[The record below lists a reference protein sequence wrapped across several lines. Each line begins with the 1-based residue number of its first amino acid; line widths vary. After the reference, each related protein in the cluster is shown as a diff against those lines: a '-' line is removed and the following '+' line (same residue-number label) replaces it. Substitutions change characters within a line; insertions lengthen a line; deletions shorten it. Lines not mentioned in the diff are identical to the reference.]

1 MRKLM
6 AGLAF
11 VTAAVVVSPV
21 FADTITHK
29 QAKVSITVPSGWTY
43 SSKAETVTLQAGGET
58 EDTGDDVFI
67 AFKAVP
73 DAAIKDAVKLA
84 AKELADKVTKLTWE
98 DPKEVTIHGM
108 KGVLF
113 KGDGWI
119 GKMNIDLAMLALD
132 TPSKDNDLLVI
143 ALGADAAVARH
154 SGEIDAIFNSIT
166 PKR

>member
-1 MRKLM
+1 MRKLT

-11 VTAAVVVSPV
+11 VTAALVVNPV

-29 QAKVSITVPSGWTY
+29 SARVSITVPSGWIY
-43 SSKAETVTLQAGGET
+43 SSKNDTITLQAGSET
-58 EDTGDDVFI
+58 TDEGDDVFMS
-67 AFKAVP
+67 FTSVP
-73 DAAIKDAVKLA
+73 DRSIKDAVKLA
-84 AKELADKVTKLTWE
+84 ASALGDKVSKLTWE

-119 GKMNIDLAMLALD
+119 GKMNIDLALLALD
-132 TPSKDNDLLVI
+132 TPSKENDLLVI
-143 ALGADAAVARH
+143 AFGADAAVARH
-154 SGEIDAIFNSIT
+154 SGEIDTIFNSIT